1 MVVLDNVSKRYVSK
15 TKQKVDALRGVRFEL
30 ASTGMVFILG
40 KSGSGKSTLLNLLGG
55 LDSPTAGEIIVD
67 GVRMKNFKQK
77 DYDSYRNSY
86 VGFIFQ
92 EYNLLGDLNVKQNI
106 ELALQLS
113 KEKDVDQTVSDAM
126 RQVELNDEYLKRNV
140 NELSGGEKQRVAI
153 ARCIVKES
161 KMILA
166 DEPTGNLDSATG
178 ESIWNILK
186 TLSRSKLVV
195 VVSHDRE
202 SAEKYA
208 DRILEISDGEIV
220 SDSGEQPKD
229 ERPASPFV
237 ATKKRLPFAVCLK
250 LGLNN
255 MKQHKV
261 RSVFTVLLSVFSLAA
276 LLITEMCLCI
286 SPQRSVV
293 QFIKQHD
300 IPYFSVCQ
308 LGNRSESGY
317 VNPDLMKSEA
327 LDYIGQ
333 NCNSLVDGIVENKQ
347 DVLDFGLNFAGDAS
361 ELDSNSCYITEYQ
374 LNLNKKCLFV
384 EVNGEMVSY
393 DEEEFSVEQ
402 LVGKRIDCSDLF
414 TPQNDNYP
422 TLAGVIRTEQYGT
435 DAYILPQV
443 FAREDFESRHKDEWK
458 SYVVNK
464 YDSYTRFIY
473 GKGNTYIYTDIGLV
487 SSQSY
492 ENGKIITADCT
503 VGKAAKTNGEILLDD
518 DEIVLSYELY
528 AQLFTNRKTKY
539 GYIDEK
545 YQNVRDIPQQLGQ
558 SFELKLFDDKTGKT
572 IANLGEYRLAG
583 VYFQNYP
590 TNTSMTGNIS
600 HFYAI
605 FNEKTMRNLW
615 KDIHFQTV
623 CIRADSIRNLQT
635 FAHKL
640 EKRYNA
646 VINSAGNDRGEE
658 YGYEDVTV
666 VTFLFAKEIKSI
678 LIIVG
683 VLGGVLLF
691 FMLLMVVNLI
701 TFSVTD
707 RIREIGMLMGLG
719 ASKRDIYNIFILEA
733 LTVSA
738 FNFVI
743 VLCVIYALA
752 AVLNVAFSK
761 IFIRVVPFFC
771 VEYITIAVAFVISFG
786 FILLA
791 AWLPLRKIAK
801 LNPIDAIK
809 QL

>member
-286 SPQRSVV
+286 SPARIFGRFVKQNNVPFILVGQNHKLNMGNAILQRM
-293 QFIKQHD
+293 
-300 IPYFSVCQ
+300 
-308 LGNRSESGY
+308 
-317 VNPDLMKSEA
+317 NPDTM
-327 LDYIGQ
+327 DYIEK
-333 NCNSLVDGIVENKQ
+333 NSDYLVNGIVENKQ
-347 DVLDFGLNFAGDAS
+347 DVLDFGLNFAGDAL
-361 ELDSNSCYITEYQ
+361 ELDSNSCYITEYW
-374 LNLNKKCLFV
+374 LHSISVGRDMRV
-384 EVNGEMVSY
+384 EVNGEMVLYS
-393 DEEEFSVEQ
+393 EEEFSVEQ
-402 LVGKRIDCSDLF
+402 LVGKRIDCFGLF

-435 DAYILPQV
+435 DAYILPRF
-443 FAREDFESRHKDEWK
+443 FAREDFESRSILNYELSELD
-458 SYVVNK
+458 
-464 YDSYTRFIY
+464 R
-473 GKGNTYIYTDIGLV
+473 IGLKFGDKNDRYTGSV
-487 SSQSY
+487 FISHY
-492 ENGKIITADCT
+492 CRDVTITADN
-503 VGKAAKTNGEILLDD
+503 VVNGEPTTAIELND
-518 DEIVLSYELY
+518 DEVVISYELF
-528 AQLFTNRKTKY
+528 AEFFDNVKPKNE
-539 GYIDEK
+539 YIDLNNNK
-545 YQNVRDIPQQLGQ
+545 ILYIPQQLGQ
-558 SFELKLFDDKTGKT
+558 SFELKFYDERKGEVILNAGKFT
-572 IANLGEYRLAG
+572 LAG
-583 VYFQNYP
+583 VSFERYNPEASYDSLFKMVLNKKRERSLWGTIGEQSVLI
-590 TNTSMTGNIS
+590 SM
-600 HFYAI
+600 
-605 FNEKTMRNLW
+605 
-615 KDIHFQTV
+615 
-623 CIRADSIRNLQT
+623 DSIRNPESFLIKLVNKYDAYIF
-635 FAHKL
+635 FAGA
-640 EKRYNA
+640 Y
-646 VINSAGNDRGEE
+646 EE
-658 YGYEDVTV
+658 T
-666 VTFLFAKEIKSI
+666 
-678 LIIVG
+678 IVG
-683 VLGGVLLF
+683 NQYDIKWKVDEFVSRITEFALLFGLIGAVLLVIT
-691 FMLLMVVNLI
+691 LLMIVNLI
-701 TFSVTD
+701 SFSVTD
-707 RIREIGMLMGLG
+707 RTGEIGVLMGLG
-719 ASKRDIYNIFILEA
+719 TSKKDIYAIFILQT
-733 LTVSA
+733 LVISVLS
-738 FNFVI
+738 FVI
-743 VLCVIYALA
+743 AMSMAFGFA
-752 AVLNVAFSK
+752 AITNK
-761 IFIRVVPFFC
+761 YYCKDYMRYVPFLC
-771 VEYITIAVAFVISFG
+771 VEYITVIVAFAVSFV
-786 FILLA
+786 LVLVA

-801 LNPIDAIK
+801 LKPIDAIRK
-809 QL
+809 L